1 MLNDAASTGA
11 LRAAL
16 LLRDIGPERAV
27 PVMRQL
33 GDTTIRQ
40 LLATLPELPAQAA
53 SPAPVWIAIWRQRAA
68 QYAAGAVR
76 LLRRWMSAHG

>member
-33 GDTTIRQ
+33 GDTAIRQ
-40 LLATLPELPAQAA
+40 LLATLRDMPAQAA
-53 SPAPVWIAIWRQRAA
+53 SPEPVWIAIWRQRAA
-68 QYAAGAVR
+68 QDAAGAAR
-76 LLRRWMSAHG
+76 ILLSWMSPHG